1 METKIKIRNE
11 AEQCVIDIE
20 GIIGVQ
26 EESQFGDDS
35 SRVATYERFRS
46 MVESLHEVR
55 ASEVVVNIRSCGG
68 DVNDAFLIYEALVAL
83 DAKVTTRC
91 YGYTASAAT
100 IIAQAAGEGCRQI
113 SSSALYL
120 IHRSSCSVE
129 GNTADLAEHIN
140 LLQKTDERIAE
151 LYANRSGGSA
161 EKFAEIMGEN
171 GGHGRWLAPEEVVAL
186 GLADEV
192 VGGDVA
198 SRRSVVDVVKG
209 WFSSKEE
216 NSAPKDINILHAPAK
231 PSVSTS
237 MIRLE
242 EGQCRVSATKV
253 AEREDP
259 TLDEPTISRNAMAYA
274 QDARQFRSLLR

>member
-20 GIIGVQ
+20 GIIGVE

-46 MVESLHEVR
+46 MVERLHEVE
-55 ASEVVVNIRSCGG
+55 ASEVVVNIRSGGG
-68 DVNDAFLIYEALVAL
+68 DVNDAFLIYEALIAL

-100 IIAQAAGEGCRQI
+100 IIAQAASEGCRQI
-113 SSSALYL
+113 ASSALYL

-129 GNTADLAEHIN
+129 GNRADLAEHID

-151 LYANRSGGSA
+151 LYANRSGTSA
-161 EKFAEIMGEN
+161 EAFAEIMGEN

-192 VGGDVA
+192 IGGDGA
-198 SRRSVVDVVKG
+198 NRRSVVDVVKG
-209 WFSSKEE
+209 WFLPNKES
-216 NSAPKDINILHAPAK
+216 SAPKDINILHAPAK
-231 PSVSTS
+231 LPTSTS
-237 MIRLE
+237 VIRLD
-242 EGQCRVSATKV
+242 EGQSRVSATKV
-253 AEREDP
+253 AKREDP
-259 TLDEPTISRNAMAYA
+259 SFDEPMLSQNAMAYA
-274 QDARQFRSLLR
+274 QDARQFRYLQR